1 MSAPCPNPPT
11 MQIIREQLILVL
23 NDGIAK
29 MNEQDA
35 KGYKSLVTHLEKR
48 PGDKD
53 FMLKVLAHLTW
64 RNHMYF

>member
-11 MQIIREQLILVL
+11 TQIIREQLILVL

-35 KGYKSLVTHLEKR
+35 KGYKSLVNHLEKR

-53 FMLKVLAHLTW
+53 FMLKVLAHLT
-64 RNHMYF
+64 